1 MRSNNRALSTAAM
14 GLMRTVTTLC
24 PSLEA
29 WIAYVMASSQD
40 TNIHKFVGGRGGV
53 MAHFIMLHRI

>member
-1 MRSNNRALSTAAM
+1 M

-24 PSLEA
+24 PFLEA

-40 TNIHKFVGGRGGV
+40 TNIHGFGGSEGGV
-53 MAHFIMLHRI
+53 MAHLMRMHGIQSGYEREA

>member
-1 MRSNNRALSTAAM
+1 M

-24 PSLEA
+24 PFLEA

-53 MAHFIMLHRI
+53 MAHFIMLHRV

>member
-1 MRSNNRALSTAAM
+1 M

-24 PSLEA
+24 PFLEA

-40 TNIHKFVGGRGGV
+40 TNIHKFVRIRGGV
-53 MAHFIMLHRI
+53 MAHFIMLHCI